1 MRVLPVL
8 ARVAVGLPF
17 VWLGYE
23 ALTEPGMRVKM
34 ATDFGVPEEVAGR
47 AVRLNGAAMALGG
60 AGVATGVFPRASAA
74 AVTAAMIPTT
84 LAGHS
89 FWREE
94 DPAAR
99 KLNRIQFL
107 KNLGMVGGL
116 LAIAAATSRA
126 PEDRQE

>member
-1 MRVLPVL
+1 MRLLRLL
-8 ARVAVGLPF
+8 ARFAVAAPF

-23 ALTEPGMRVKM
+23 AATEPGMRVK
-34 ATDFGVPEEVAGR
+34 AAADFGVPPERAEAAVRMNGAVMVAGG
-47 AVRLNGAAMALGG
+47 L
-60 AGVATGVFPRASAA
+60 GVATGILPRLSA
-74 AVTAAMIPTT
+74 VGVVGSMIPTT

-99 KLNRIQFL
+99 KANRIQFL

-116 LAIAAATSRA
+116 LAIASS
-126 PEDRQE
+126 PQGKGCQG